1 MSTTDAPDEVTP
13 ETLEDLSDEEI
24 AAYNQEVE
32 SKLEERLDEHV
43 QELSESQ
50 QEALDLLSPEDGET
64 TTSVEIG
71 AEAEVDVKT
80 HMAGWVED
88 TLEEIFEDSESS
100 RTFRR
105 RIPEVMEW
113 VIVDEDYADAALW
126 RAYAEQYGSKELTLR
141 FLEAIEPM
149 AEDAENSGVVQRFR
163 DRERRTD

>member
-1 MSTTDAPDEVTP
+1 MSTEAPDQVTP
-13 ETLEDLSDEEI
+13 EDLDDLSDEEI
-24 AAYNQEVE
+24 EAYNEQVE
-32 SKLEERLDEHV
+32 DALEERLDEHV

-50 QEALDLLSPEDGET
+50 QEALDLLAPEGAET
-64 TTSVEIG
+64 TATVQLG

-88 TLEEIFEDSESS
+88 EIDEIFEHSEST

-105 RIPEVMEW
+105 RIPDVMEW
-113 VIVDEDYADAALW
+113 VIVDEDYGDAELW
-126 RAYAEQYGSKELTLR
+126 RTYAEQYGSKELTLR

-163 DRERRTD
+163 SRQRRSD